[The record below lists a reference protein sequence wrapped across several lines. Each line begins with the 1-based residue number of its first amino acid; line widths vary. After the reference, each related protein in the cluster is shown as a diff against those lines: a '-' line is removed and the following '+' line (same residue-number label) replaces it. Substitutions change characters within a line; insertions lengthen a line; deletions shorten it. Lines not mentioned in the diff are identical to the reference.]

1 MPLAVLWT
9 IVCENGDDE
18 GSFPV
23 ANATVTHQVG
33 NAATLATTVE
43 AGNTYVTCPWNERLQ
58 PSSQRAAH
66 HPVSVRHRRSNL
78 RDSELRWFSINRGGG
93 HLKTNKESNDN
104 LAAIG
109 IGAMIVF
116 IALILVAAVAAAVII
131 QTAEKLQQ
139 NAQTTGDD
147 TGRLHGGKMTIDTAF
162 VDTQDA
168 TNDYMLFVKLVP
180 GSEPTNIDQISFQL
194 FCDNG
199 SVDGVLTQTNQHGRR
214 QRPGQQHLVLP
225 GTAYRLVV
233 QGDPAGGGQLRSNSG
248 SGKRSNCTIHVA
260 NGGSTY
266 ETFIVDD
273 DTAGALV
280 V

>member
-1 MPLAVLWT
+1 M
-9 IVCENGDDE
+9 
-18 GSFPV
+18 
-23 ANATVTHQVG
+23 
-33 NAATLATTVE
+33 
-43 AGNTYVTCPWNERLQ
+43 
-58 PSSQRAAH
+58 
-66 HPVSVRHRRSNL
+66 
-78 RDSELRWFSINRGGG
+78 
-93 HLKTNKESNDN
+93 KTNKESNDN

-147 TGRLHGGKMTIDTAF
+147 TADNMAGKIFIDTAF

-168 TNDYMLFVKLVP
+168 TNDYMLFVKLAP

-199 SVDGVLTQTNQHGRR
+199 AVEGDTAGEMTFTNMDDGNAPANNIL
-214 QRPGQQHLVLP
+214 LP

-233 QGDPAGGGQLRSNSG
+233 QGDPGAVNCGPTAVLG
-248 SGKRSNCTIHVA
+248 SDGEANLYIHVA
-260 NGGSTY
+260 NGGSTF